1 MIKYVCDK
9 CDKEITNRNGMV
21 SLTVVGPG
29 GSKKVTHYCS
39 QCVEPALALLSK
51 SAVEQPVMT
60 EDVEEEVRKPEP
72 VSDEAKDTTSFS
84 IDSANMI
91 KDGTPIMNVKPIND
105 HDASLYLVNTLPG
118 NTSARRSMKQ
128 FFKALIGFYRG
139 ATRVEI
145 MQRAGMSALD
155 YNQTMHRFVSLPV
168 YKRWFDGR
176 VFFNEAGDKIHV
188 GEVLSFVEASMPLNE
203 IVSETNVD
211 NKGQVIEILEYYTGV
226 QIGSNLIKK
235 YVLETGGHE

>member
-39 QCVEPALALLSK
+39 QCVKPALTLLSK
-51 SAVEQPVMT
+51 DNIEKSVTVE
-60 EDVEEEVRKPEP
+60 EAEEEVRKPEP
-72 VSDEAKDTTSFS
+72 VSDEAKDATDDF
-84 IDSANMI
+84 I

-139 ATRVEI
+139 ATRAEI

-155 YNQTMHRFVSLPV
+155 YNQTMHRFISLPV

-176 VFFNEAGDKIHV
+176 VFFNEAGDEIHV
-188 GEVLSFVEASMPLNE
+188 GEVLSFIEASMPLNE

-211 NKGQVIEILEYYTGV
+211 NKRQIIEILEYYTGV
-226 QIGSNLIKK
+226 QIGGNLIKK